1 MDFNADN
8 NDHGEHG
15 NHDVGHRSHFQPV
28 PLLLGRQYDTMED
41 ARLSIK
47 HQLQDSGLPYA
58 TKFANKIRFFFVC
71 PKIRSNTTQQCD
83 FIVRPVLEFSPAQL
97 LLVEEVV
104 CLCCCISSSGHI
116 LEQQFF
122 NHSDM

>member
-15 NHDVGHRSHFQPV
+15 IHVVGHRSHLQPV
-28 PLLLGRQYDTMED
+28 PLLLGRQYDTLED

-58 TKFANKIRFFFVC
+58 TKFANKIRFSFVC

-83 FIVRPVLEFSPAQL
+83 FIVTARLQKESGMVDVTKCNLMHSCGMTLELSLRDLGLTGSP
-97 LLVEEVV
+97 
-104 CLCCCISSSGHI
+104 
-116 LEQQFF
+116 
-122 NHSDM
+122 NR